1 MVSIVAVRESISI
14 GALSVVLFL
23 THLVAAAGL
32 GRLVAGGPRE
42 TGVATMGWSWPALST
57 WWLIFGAALPDVV
70 DKPLGVLEVM
80 TLFHSVGH
88 SGLFLPAMILL
99 AMRGRRGTAIAVGW
113 GSHLLLD
120 GLHVVINGR
129 PSDALF
135 LGWPLVVPPTPPAIP
150 PGEFVWVYLGSPSFY
165 LEVLL
170 WLAVGVLA
178 AWSLRRGASNTPN

>member
-1 MVSIVAVRESISI
+1 M
-14 GALSVVLFL
+14 LFP
-23 THLVAAAGL
+23 THLVVAAGI
-32 GRLVAGGPRE
+32 GVGSRLRAAGSGASTEP
-42 TGVATMGWSWPALST
+42 ASQPPLSIGWLVV
-57 WWLIFGAALPDVV
+57 GAALPALI
-70 DKPLGVLEVM
+70 DKPLGMAGVTE
-80 TLFHSVGH
+80 LFHSLGH
-88 SGLFLPAMILL
+88 SALLLPVLIVVGLVGRQGL
-99 AMRGRRGTAIAVGW
+99 ALVVGW
-113 GSHLLLD
+113 GSHLLFD

-178 AWSLRRGASNTPN
+178 VWSLRRGASSTPN